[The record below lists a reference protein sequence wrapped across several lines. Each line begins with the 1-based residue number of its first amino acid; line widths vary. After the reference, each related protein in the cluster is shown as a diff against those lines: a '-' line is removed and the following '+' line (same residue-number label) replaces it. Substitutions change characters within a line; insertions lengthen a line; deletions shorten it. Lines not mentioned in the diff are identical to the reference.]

1 MQVSKSPTNLL
12 KSIELVNT
20 YFHNNMENDK
30 QFKRKYY
37 QIKDDI
43 IKACINGIIK
53 GVSWQ
58 YEGFEIDD
66 NQMTYAVIRLTSYIK
81 GKESAN
87 LTVHFP
93 FKLIPGL
100 EKPVESIKFTPYV
113 RNYRESNTT
122 KTEFMKAYD
131 YIHNIGKK
139 LYWRKVNGLQ
149 KNELFNILSQTIRTE
164 KKPFKVVGCRV
175 RDGIIEPF
183 GESINVKPS
192 QMTLLPPLKNGIIN
206 IKNYYHT
213 YPCVF
218 VTTLTKYKKAVSE
231 LMTFKFD
238 KVMTYMCDQALM
250 TVKY

>member
-1 MQVSKSPTNLL
+1 MRVNISPTKLL

-43 IKACINGIIK
+43 IKACINGVIK
-53 GVSWQ
+53 NVSWQ
-58 YEGFEIDD
+58 YEGFEID
-66 NQMTYAVIRLTSYIK
+66 NRLMTYAVIRLTSYIK

-93 FKLIPGL
+93 FKLIPSL
-100 EKPVESIKFTPYV
+100 EKPVEYIKFTPYV

-122 KTEFMKAYD
+122 KAEFMKAYD
-131 YIHNIGKK
+131 YIHNIGKN
-139 LYWRKVNGLQ
+139 LYCHKVNGLH

-164 KKPFKVVGCRV
+164 KESFKVVACRV
-175 RDGIIEPF
+175 RGGIIEPF
-183 GESINVKPS
+183 GEFINVKPS
-192 QMTLLPPLKNGIIN
+192 QMTLFPPLKNGVIN
-206 IKNYYHT
+206 IKNDYHT

-218 VTTLTKYKKAVSE
+218 ETTLTKYKKAVSE

-238 KVMTYMCDQALM
+238 KVMAYMCDQGLM